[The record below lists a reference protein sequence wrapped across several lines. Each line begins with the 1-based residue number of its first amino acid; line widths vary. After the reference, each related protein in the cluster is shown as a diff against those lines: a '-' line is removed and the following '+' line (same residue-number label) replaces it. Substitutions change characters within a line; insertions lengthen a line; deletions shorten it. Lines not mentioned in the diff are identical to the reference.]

1 MFRSGVTSDAA
12 TVRKVTSRAMCDG
25 VGISEGVG
33 KSKPKSEEESLL
45 VRMYCWGDGVP
56 MKQLDAR

>member
-1 MFRSGVTSDAA
+1 MSDAA

-56 MKQLDAR
+56 MKQLVAR